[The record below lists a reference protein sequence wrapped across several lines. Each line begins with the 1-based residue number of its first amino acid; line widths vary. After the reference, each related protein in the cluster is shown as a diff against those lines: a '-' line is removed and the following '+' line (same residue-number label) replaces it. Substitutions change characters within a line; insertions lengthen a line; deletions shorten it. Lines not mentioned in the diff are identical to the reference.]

1 MTIAVCRWMR
11 LGHYRPTSPNCGGL
25 RLIAILG
32 FSSTQAETPKRL
44 NENTLKN
51 LNFGERSTMKMI
63 SKIIPARIP
72 LRLTPQEKM
81 FLLLVAVV
89 GVTGGEAYRLAF
101 KTDANNVSATVM
113 ASKLLRGEKM
123 QDAIRVLY
131 RYYKDGRYA
140 FNERLLRY

>member
-1 MTIAVCRWMR
+1 MT
-11 LGHYRPTSPNCGGL
+11 
-25 RLIAILG
+25 
-32 FSSTQAETPKRL
+32 
-44 NENTLKN
+44 
-51 LNFGERSTMKMI
+51 MI
-63 SKIIPARIP
+63 SKILPARIP
-72 LRLTPQEKM
+72 LRLTPQEKH
-81 FLLLVAVV
+81 FLLFVAVL
-89 GVTGGEAYRLAF
+89 GLTGGEAYRLAF

>member
-1 MTIAVCRWMR
+1 MTMI
-11 LGHYRPTSPNCGGL
+11 TK
-25 RLIAILG
+25 IL
-32 FSSTQAETPKRL
+32 
-44 NENTLKN
+44 
-51 LNFGERSTMKMI
+51 
-63 SKIIPARIP
+63 PARIP

-89 GVTGGEAYRLAF
+89 GVTGGEAYRLCF

-113 ASKLLRGEKM
+113 ASKLLREEKM
-123 QDAIRVLY
+123 QDAMRVLG